1 VKTVRNFPRVLA
13 HILERVGLA
22 LIGAAAGMFVGIQT
36 GASIPVFT
44 NTTFLLAMTIAGA
57 TGFYLGIDLPSHRFQ
72 GISVDLPGNR
82 LDGRIDASELL
93 AAAGT
98 LLAALAAFAS
108 AGLLVLGLDTT
119 RSLAAS
125 LLAVWGVGV
134 LMQIAAGAVA
144 RWRD

>member
-1 VKTVRNFPRVLA
+1 MMKEYG
-13 HILERVGLA
+13 H
-22 LIGAAAGMFVGIQT
+22 
-36 GASIPVFT
+36 
-44 NTTFLLAMTIAGA
+44 LLADDPDWADRAARTSARVRDV
-57 TGFYLGIDLPSHRFQ
+57 T
-72 GISVDLPGNR
+72 
-82 LDGRIDASELL
+82 ELL

-98 LLAALAAFAS
+98 LLAALAAFVS

-119 RSLAAS
+119 RLPAAS

>member
-1 VKTVRNFPRVLA
+1 MRNFPRVLA
-13 HILERVGLA
+13 HTLERAGLA

-82 LDGRIDASELL
+82 LDGRIDVAELL
-93 AAAGT
+93 AATGT

-108 AGLLVLGLDTT
+108 AGLLVLGLDAT
-119 RSLAAS
+119 RLPAAL